1 MNVISFTCNDI
12 PSFKREIVDT
22 GYGIDGIEAEGKSVS
37 MLSLEAGSF
46 NLKHFLVTQH
56 CFFLPG
62 APNLGLS
69 LQLLQ
74 LLDNHGIDYVFF
86 VLTIIILLLNKIKNI
101 CTYISPLV

>member
-22 GYGIDGIEAEGKSVS
+22 GYGIDGIEAKGKSVS
-37 MLSLEAGSF
+37 MLSLVAGSF
-46 NLKHFLVTQH
+46 NLKHFLVIQH

-69 LQLLQ
+69 LQ